1 MNSTLRPHNDKAWN
15 FLRLIPS
22 VRQYIVMKPL
32 DAYTYELIVLDG
44 LPAKVVSNSDDP
56 PKSFHTKD
64 IFTPHPTIPDAWKY
78 LGRLDDRITL
88 MNGEKVLPLPIE
100 GNIRQ
105 HPLVRE
111 AVLFGIG
118 RDVPGLLLFRS
129 EQSRHLSD
137 EEYVAVVWPSIEEA
151 NIKAEAFSQIARE
164 MIVVLAADTEYP
176 RTDKGNIIRAQVYK
190 AFTNVIQE
198 AYEGLKTEIRQR
210 NVVADIHH
218 ITGFLRSELSRLGIS
233 GDNDNADLFTA
244 GLDSL
249 KAIQL
254 AGSIKRQFSFGQ
266 HVAKIDQNLVY
277 DQGSIRR
284 LARHIHSLQFGVVT
298 GNELNEIDAMSS
310 MIDKYSDFTRH
321 DSQDTG
327 SPGKVAVRNALSRI
341 GSQSC

>member
-1 MNSTLRPHNDKAWN
+1 MNSSLRPHNDKAWN

-22 VRQYIVMKPL
+22 VKQYIVMRPL
-32 DAYTYELIVLDG
+32 DASTYELIVLDG

-151 NIKAEAFSQIARE
+151 NIKAEAFSQIARGL
-164 MIVVLAADTEYP
+164 IVVLAADTDYP
-176 RTDKGNIIRAQVYK
+176 RTDKGNIVRAQVYRT
-190 AFTNVIQE
+190 FTNVIHE
-198 AYEGLKTEIRQR
+198 AYETLKKEISQS

-218 ITGFLRSELSRLGIS
+218 ITGFLRGELSRLGIAA
-233 GDNDNADLFTA
+233 DNDNADLFTA

-254 AGSIKRQFSFGQ
+254 AGSIKRQFSFGH

-284 LARHIHSLQFGVVT
+284 LARHIHSLQFGIAT
-298 GNELNEIDAMSS
+298 DDELNEIDATSA
-310 MIDKYSDFTRH
+310 MIDKYSDFTPH
-321 DSQDTG
+321 KPQGIG
-327 SPGKVAVRNALSRI
+327 SPCKIAVHNSLTRI
-341 GSQSC
+341 GLQSC